1 MLCTPVDLFEILKF
15 TPQPLAGG
23 VRLLVTVVVFYVL
36 TSRDTGSVG
45 DFTCHPET
53 KDGSTEECFSTYS
66 AEMSSFMHP
75 QFFVIITA
83 VVLFFFWSVMIL
95 YSYRQREKMKRTSA
109 TSVTKMKAEFWGK
122 VLLHVRCEAVF
133 IIVTLGLFFCA
144 QKIHFAETYNCI
156 PRNAPVEIVL
166 TCRDKRQQDKK
177 DLNIYFIVGMISILS
192 CCMWVIC
199 RAKKCEVYFKDLVD
213 LTVTKSEAGYDG
225 NQRSETSTRN
235 ADVVSSSSSRASDQ
249 IDYEQQGQ
257 TTNRT
262 SDRVRR
268 KWETLR
274 HFQEKLCGKKGYD
287 GSYRIETP
295 MLNADVASSSSSR
308 ASDQSDDEQQVIK
321 RKGAVKRVGKTLAD
335 LVNDPSDSLEKI
347 CFRLDLPIGGL
358 DSYEAVA
365 RYYHYSLFEIR
376 SRFGTSPDGP
386 SKALILSI
394 TAEHPDVTVENFAK
408 VVEMQTIRVDVAR
421 LLREFDRN

>member
-213 LTVTKSEAGYDG
+213 LTVTKSEAAGYDG

-249 IDYEQQGQ
+249 IDYEQQ
-257 TTNRT
+257 
-262 SDRVRR
+262 
-268 KWETLR
+268 
-274 HFQEKLCGKKGYD
+274 GYD